1 MEEILSLTHKERA
14 RWVQQVNRM
23 NSRTKQQADKTRT
36 G

>member
-23 NSRTKQQADKTRT
+23 NTRSKQQANDT
-36 G
+36 GTG